1 MRTTS
6 LYSISFFLKKS
17 NILALSIVCYYCFL
31 KTAWYTYYIMKKILI
46 VEDNK
51 DLREIYK
58 TLFLAGEYEVKTS
71 SNGSDAL
78 ADVLDFLP
86 DVILLDIMMPYLNGP
101 DFLRK
106 LKELTSIKTK
116 VVCLT
121 NSSDEN
127 LLEQVKTEG
136 ALMILQKSEYV
147 GGELVRKIDSVLS
160 E

>member
-1 MRTTS
+1 
-6 LYSISFFLKKS
+6 
-17 NILALSIVCYYCFL
+17 
-31 KTAWYTYYIMKKILI
+31 MKKILI

-58 TLFLAGEYEVKTS
+58 TLFLAGGYEVKAS

-78 ADVLDFLP
+78 ADVLDLLP

-136 ALMILQKSEYV
+136 VLMILQKSEYV